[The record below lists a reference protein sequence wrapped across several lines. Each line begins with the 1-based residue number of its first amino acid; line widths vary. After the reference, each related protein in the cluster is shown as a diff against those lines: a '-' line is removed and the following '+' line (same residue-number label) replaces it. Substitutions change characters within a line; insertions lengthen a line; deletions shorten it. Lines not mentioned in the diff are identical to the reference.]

1 MRKVF
6 LIFAMLF
13 TVLGVVLAIFPL
25 GTIPLLPVVLALLF
39 GFLAFRK
46 SNIKQKLIP
55 KILLLI
61 AALTLLVVLGKE
73 IFVKNEVAKDL
84 KFEQIKTESNEEDLN
99 DLEGLQ

>member
-6 LIFAMLF
+6 LILSMLF
-13 TVLGVVLAIFPL
+13 TVLGVVLSIFPL
-25 GTIPLLPVVLALLF
+25 GTIPLLPVVLALFF

-46 SNIKQKLIP
+46 SNIKQKLIS

-61 AALTLLVVLGKE
+61 SSITLLVVLGKE

-84 KFEQIKTESNEEDLN
+84 KFEQIKTESNKEDLN